1 MVHVFRPET
10 AVSCSLI
17 MILTAP
23 HRVLH
28 ESCMIP
34 SSLGCKKLKSIWIFL
49 CIIHY
54 LRSRKVKSVFSH
66 TVSGAICIIIL
77 LATHGVHA
85 DSQSKRI
92 DQYLQSVLKVT
103 PDTEFIDVY
112 LVVKYHLSYDQLRS
126 STSGLSRKERQR
138 AVVSILKNHAANT
151 QSDVLAHLQRARAQ
165 GLVNNIQVIWAI
177 NVIAF
182 MAMPSVIYDLARNFD
197 KYREDLLRSPVS

>member
-1 MVHVFRPET
+1 M
-10 AVSCSLI
+10 
-17 MILTAP
+17 
-23 HRVLH
+23 
-28 ESCMIP
+28 
-34 SSLGCKKLKSIWIFL
+34 
-49 CIIHY
+49 
-54 LRSRKVKSVFSH
+54 KSVLSH
-66 TVSGAICIIIL
+66 TISGAICIIIL

-112 LVVKYHLSYDQLRS
+112 LLVKYHLSYDQLRS

-165 GLVNNIQVIWAI
+165 GMVNNIQVIWAI

-197 KYREDLLRSPVS
+197 KIEKIFFDPQYPEDLLIDDEGITKYNRVNGLYQYPNSTTPPQPGLILNHHPINPATNLFIG